1 MNLGIIGLPRSGRS
15 TIFAALTGIRGEE
28 AVKGSRK
35 DRRIATIRVMDERV
49 DFLSGAYHP
58 KKTTYA
64 TVEYL
69 LPSEVLS
76 GSENVNWG
84 EARVCDALIHVV
96 RNFRDAG
103 GLEPQPEK
111 DFRRLEDE
119 MILNDLMVAEK
130 RVERMEL
137 DLKRGK
143 KPHDEEYAQV
153 KSCVELLES
162 GRPLRGRPE
171 LALSPLLKGF
181 TFLSAKPQLVIV
193 NNDDEDES
201 LPDWRSEQEDIEILA
216 VRGGLELEI
225 ASLPEEEAREFMV
238 EYHIETS
245 ALDRV
250 IHQSYKIMN
259 LISFFTVGGDEVRAW
274 TVRSGTPAPEAA
286 GVVHS
291 DMQKG
296 FIRAEVLSVDDF
308 RECGNF
314 KEAKRAGRV
323 RLEGKEYAVRD
334 GDIVHFMFNV

>member
-1 MNLGIIGLPRSGRS
+1 MKLGIIGLPQSGRS

-28 AVKGSRK
+28 TAKGSRK
-35 DRRIATIRVMDERV
+35 DQRIATVKVMDERV
-49 DFLSGAYHP
+49 DFLTEAYHP

-76 GSENVNWG
+76 GTENVNWG
-84 EARVCDALIHVV
+84 EARVCDALIQVV
-96 RNFRDAG
+96 RNFRDSG
-103 GLEPQPEK
+103 GLEPRSEE

-130 RVERMEL
+130 RVERMDL
-137 DLKRGK
+137 DQKRGK
-143 KPHDEEYAQV
+143 KLHDEEYSLV
-153 KSCVELLES
+153 KSCIELLEN
-162 GRPLRGRPE
+162 GRPLRIRPE
-171 LALSPLLKGF
+171 LARSPLLKGF
-181 TFLSAKPQLVIV
+181 TFLSAKPELVII

-201 LPDWRSEQEDIEILA
+201 LPDWGSEQQDIEILA

-250 IHQSYKIMN
+250 IHRSYKIMN
-259 LISFFTVGGDEVRAW
+259 LISFFTVGGDEVKAW
-274 TVRSGTPAPEAA
+274 TVRNGTPAPEAA

-296 FIRAEVLSVDDF
+296 FIRAEVVSFDDF
-308 RECGNF
+308 REFGNF

-323 RLEGKEYAVRD
+323 RLEGKEYVIRD
-334 GDIVHFMFNV
+334 GDIVQFMFNV